1 MRKGELRDE
10 RPRRL
15 QLVQLHWSK
24 ASSLAVD
31 SDKIEIWF
39 QDVARIGQKNK
50 ITRRW
55 AEARHPPKRAP

>member
-1 MRKGELRDE
+1 MVEDFKKNCAT
-10 RPRRL
+10 RL
-15 QLVQLHWSK
+15 DAIAREK
-24 ASSLAVD
+24 EVD

-39 QDVARIGQKNK
+39 TDEARIGQKNK